1 MNRIDKEILI
11 SLLSSKKSMYSIE
24 KSLNGTN
31 YPTVYRHI
39 KKMQKEG
46 LLKSQCGTRKNGQQD
61 ARGTAKPELTAK
73 GLAILIIDGDLQK
86 DELIKVMEKEL
97 SKGYEDLPSSFLS
110 ETHIDVIF
118 ADTLLRMRH
127 KINTKFF
134 DENYFNRIFNISFA
148 EALLEQ
154 IKKQSTQKESVLK
167 AKATK
172 LKEKY
177 VGKPQV
183 EMLRKLRQQ
192 FIAERDNASSY
203 VKILN
208 RFIEEMDKRS
218 A

>member
-11 SLLSSKKSMYSIE
+11 SLLSSKKSMYSLE

-31 YPTVYRHI
+31 YATVYRHI

-46 LLKSQCGTRKNGQQD
+46 ILKSRCGARKNGQQD
-61 ARGTAKPELTAK
+61 ARGTAKPELSAK

-86 DELIKVMEKEL
+86 DELIKAMEKEL
-97 SKGYEDLPSSFLS
+97 SKGYEDLPPSFLS
-110 ETHIDVIF
+110 ETHIDIIF

-177 VGKPQV
+177 VGQSQV
-183 EMLRKLRQQ
+183 GMLRNLRKQ
-192 FIAERDNASSY
+192 FIAERENSSRY
-203 VKILN
+203 VNILN
-208 RFIEEMDKRS
+208 RFIKEVEKRN